1 MKKEEL
7 LYKYGII
14 PYAGKVIF
22 SPRATK
28 SLSLPSKY
36 KFGVE
41 VEFLCDKSVERDLEY
56 NFTYYNTTK
65 LGEKWRLEQEYNGK
79 YPDNVLI
86 KEFISPILGDDI
98 SSLDQLNVILQLVK
112 AFEHPVL
119 KTDERNMHFH
129 FDMNLL
135 GESLEYL
142 RPFLKVFRAYENI
155 IFRIATS
162 ETGKIRKEG
171 ISDRIAKALK
181 EEDISDLL
189 KAFNNG
195 EYSIQNL
202 LQYRKLPI
210 NLFNVGAFY
219 EAKGTPNAAPGVIS
233 QKITSKEGSSEL
245 IKEFGEKD
253 SSKDITL
260 TELEKLAQ
268 MMDARFVYNTTPFSQ
283 NPKYS
288 VLKTLTPTFEFR
300 LTPST
305 YNLGFVQ
312 QHFLLYSI
320 IISMARNLSRMPEL
334 QEKVDIR
341 NKMIDEKGPQIFDVE
356 YDEGIEDIIGFLPS
370 DLGKRLLVPYVY
382 SDPVKLYDKNLER
395 E

>member
-1 MKKEEL
+1 MEKKEL

-14 PYAGKVIF
+14 PYTGKVDF
-22 SPRATK
+22 SPIPTK

-41 VEFLCDKSVERDLEY
+41 IEFLCDESVERNLEY
-56 NFTYYNTTK
+56 NFSHYNKTE
-65 LGEKWRLEQEYNGK
+65 LGGKWELRQEYNGK
-79 YPDNVLI
+79 YPKNVLI

-119 KTDERNMHFH
+119 KVGERNMHFH

-135 GESLEYL
+135 GGSLEYL
-142 RPFLKVFRAYENI
+142 RPFLRVFRAYENI
-155 IFRIATS
+155 IFRIAAS
-162 ETGKIRKEG
+162 ETGKIKKEG
-171 ISDRIAKALK
+171 ISDIIANALK
-181 EEDISDLL
+181 QKDMHDLL
-189 KAFNNG
+189 KSFNNG
-195 EYSIQNL
+195 EYNLQNL

-219 EAKGTPNAAPGVIS
+219 EAKDTPNAIPGVICRNM
-233 QKITSKEGSSEL
+233 KSKEGSPEFA
-245 IKEFGEKD
+245 KEFYETAMSNGIAPDKLVQ
-253 SSKDITL
+253 IT
-260 TELEKLAQ
+260 Q
-268 MMDARFVYNTTPFSQ
+268 MMGARFVYNTTTFSQ

-288 VLKTLTPTFEFR
+288 VLKTLTPTIEFR
-300 LTPST
+300 LTPTT

-312 QHFLLYSI
+312 QHLLLYAI
-320 IISMARNLSRMPEL
+320 IISMARNLNRMPEL
-334 QEKVDIR
+334 QEKVDRR
-341 NKMIDEKGPQIFDVE
+341 NKLIDEKGPQVFDVE

-382 SDPVKLYDKNLER
+382 SDSVKLYDKTLEK